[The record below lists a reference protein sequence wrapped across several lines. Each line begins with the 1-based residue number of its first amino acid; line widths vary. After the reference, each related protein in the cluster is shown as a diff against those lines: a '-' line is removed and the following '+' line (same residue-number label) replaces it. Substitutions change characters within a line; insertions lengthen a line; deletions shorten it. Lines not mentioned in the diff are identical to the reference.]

1 MEVIVSNEVIK
12 TVCNALRSS
21 KQHLKWQLEVS
32 MPNGKVNKNKKE
44 IIEYQL
50 AEVEEALSVFEKL
63 EY

>member
-1 MEVIVSNEVIK
+1 MEIVVSNEVIK

-44 IIEYQL
+44 IIEHQL
-50 AEVEEALSVFEKL
+50 AEVEEALSVFEKW
-63 EY
+63 E

>member
-50 AEVEEALSVFEKL
+50 AEVEEALSVFEKW
-63 EY
+63 E